1 MAAHSFG
8 GAGTSTYAA
17 PIDHELDGRGASKC
31 EHTECQHDCCRQHEV
46 AFDERVAGKGASVV
60 ASLLKKMVDM
70 EVARSLRWVGH
81 SSTSSSGAKAREDKL
96 WNTIIMRVI
105 QDMLLKGSPVYAE
118 GLERIDV
125 KCCVRGH
132 SCVCICCV
140 GIIVIIYLLLR

>member
-1 MAAHSFG
+1 
-8 GAGTSTYAA
+8 
-17 PIDHELDGRGASKC
+17 
-31 EHTECQHDCCRQHEV
+31 
-46 AFDERVAGKGASVV
+46 
-60 ASLLKKMVDM
+60 
-70 EVARSLRWVGH
+70 
-81 SSTSSSGAKAREDKL
+81 
-96 WNTIIMRVI
+96 MRVI